1 MFGGRRKWRRSEVRG
16 ILYTHKNSRQ
26 TVTKEREEREREK
39 GKIIYL

>member
-1 MFGGRRKWRRSEVRG
+1 MFNRRKWRRSEVRG

-26 TVTKEREEREREK
+26 TVTKEREKREYVE